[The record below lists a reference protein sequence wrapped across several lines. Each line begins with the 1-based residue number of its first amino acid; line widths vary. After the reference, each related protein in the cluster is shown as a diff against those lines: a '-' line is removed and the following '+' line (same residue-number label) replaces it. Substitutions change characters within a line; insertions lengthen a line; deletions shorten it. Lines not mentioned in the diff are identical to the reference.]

1 RGQAQLMRGE
11 LDEAAALLAQ
21 GMEIVRNISFAPAR
35 ILSHTLAARL
45 AQKRGDRHA
54 AWREL
59 EQALALAEASGA
71 AFVGATIHLA
81 LAETAQARGDH
92 AALAAHLGDAHA
104 RFTRLK
110 APIWAARAR
119 SLAERNGLPLTNG

>member
-1 RGQAQLMRGE
+1 MRGE

-35 ILSHTLAARL
+35 ILSHTLAAKL
-45 AQKRGDRHA
+45 AQKRGDRDA
-54 AWREL
+54 AWHEFER
-59 EQALALAEASGA
+59 ALALAEASGA

-81 LAETAQARGDH
+81 LAETADGRGDH

-104 RFTRLK
+104 RFKELK
-110 APIWAARAR
+110 APIWAARAEA
-119 SLAERNGLPLTNG
+119 LAQRNGVVLDRV